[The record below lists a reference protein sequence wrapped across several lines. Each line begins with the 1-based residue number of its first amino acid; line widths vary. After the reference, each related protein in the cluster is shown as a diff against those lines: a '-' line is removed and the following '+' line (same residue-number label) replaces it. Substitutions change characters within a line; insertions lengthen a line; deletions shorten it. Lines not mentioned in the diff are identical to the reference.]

1 MATIYT
7 DVGENVTADYFDGTS
22 SAPANYYVAW
32 GTGTGTASKTDTTL
46 FTEAS
51 ETRVTPTTEDQPSSN
66 QNRWIAT
73 LTADGSKTITNAGLF
88 DALTG
93 GNMVIKG
100 DFTGIALTASDKI
113 EFTITL
119 TWS

>member
-7 DVGENVTADYFDGTS
+7 DAGEAFTADVMDGTAA
-22 SAPANYYVAW
+22 APANYYVGW
-32 GTGTGTASKTDTTL
+32 GTGTGTAAKGDTTL

-51 ETRVTPTTEDQPSSN
+51 ETRVTPATEDQPTAD

-73 LTADGSKTITNAGLF
+73 ITADGTKTITNAGLF
-88 DALTG
+88 TVATAGTL
-93 GNMVIKG
+93 VVKG
-100 DFTGIALTASDKI
+100 DFTGIALTSGDKI